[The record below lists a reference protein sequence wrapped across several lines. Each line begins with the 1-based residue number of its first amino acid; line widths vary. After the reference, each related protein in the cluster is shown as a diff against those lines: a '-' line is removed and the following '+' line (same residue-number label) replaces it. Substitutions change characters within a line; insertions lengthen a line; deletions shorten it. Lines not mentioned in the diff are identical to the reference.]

1 MPAEDLEA
9 GEDGNPDWTLGDHLR
24 GTACARRIS
33 SNEWIAWAKGQRP
46 QAAWFSVSWR
56 EQGLEICTHRIQSE
70 HGFLPFEN
78 QVGPSRSPF
87 FLGDSATRRPE
98 PWLCFSRD
106 SAPSHPWVY
115 EPLRAT
121 CFLQNLVSKTIAH
134 TQGIQRRHRAI
145 LVARVSRPK
154 RSAGS
159 RRATKFVSLPGRV
172 RAW

>member
-1 MPAEDLEA
+1 M
-9 GEDGNPDWTLGDHLR
+9 
-24 GTACARRIS
+24 
-33 SNEWIAWAKGQRP
+33 
-46 QAAWFSVSWR
+46 SWR
-56 EQGLEICTHRIQSE
+56 EQVLEICTHRIQSE

-121 CFLQNLVSKTIAH
+121 CFLVSKTIAH
-134 TQGIQRRHRAI
+134 TQGIQRPPRNSYRQSVASEAKRWKSAGHEVCV
-145 LVARVSRPK
+145 VARSCSSMVGLYEIGHCTDCAGGDERQEQARLRSNCGYRKLPASEPNK
-154 RSAGS
+154 RASTFTS
-159 RRATKFVSLPGRV
+159 N
-172 RAW
+172 